1 MNRNGDERNESALE
15 GNELT
20 KEQLSDVYTS
30 VTSDGIHKLSSGS
43 VTVSDEP
50 VPSGSVKRGAAES
63 AETSPLPRTAASNG
77 VTGRVCL

>member
-1 MNRNGDERNESALE
+1 MNRNGDERNESAME

-30 VTSDGIHKLSSGS
+30 GTSDGIHKLSSGS

-50 VPSGSVKRGAAES
+50 VQSGSVKRGAAES
-63 AETSPLPRTAASNG
+63 AETPPPAADDSK
-77 VTGRVCL
+77 